1 MSTKLIALDL
11 DGTTLN
17 PAGQLSSKTRNVLRA
32 ASQRGHKVVI
42 TTGRPDNI
50 SEQFYDQL
58 DLTTPMI
65 NFNGALVHVPH
76 QQWAYEQATTLPQAT
91 ALALLE
97 LKHDFPIKVAIA
109 EGKQFVLTDRPF
121 HDLPFFTDMPAPKV
135 LLNADSLRQAPISL
149 SLFTD
154 AVTLPQLQAAVNQR
168 FPHVVAQ
175 TWGAWSGPFS
185 ALEIVREATHKSSA
199 IQYLLDYYQ
208 MNARDVLA
216 FGDDDNDRDMLTHAG
231 WGVAMKNAR
240 PAIKALANDVTP
252 LSNADD
258 GVADYLIRR
267 LAL

>member
-1 MSTKLIALDL
+1 MSAKLIALDL

-17 PAGQLSSKTRNVLRA
+17 QNGQLSEKTQNALRT
-32 ASQRGHKVVI
+32 ASHRGHKIII

-50 SEQFYDQL
+50 SEPFYDQL
-58 DLTTPMI
+58 ALTTPMI
-65 NFNGALVHVPH
+65 NFNGALVHIPH
-76 QQWAYEQATTLPQAT
+76 QHWSQEQATTLPQTT
-91 ALALLE
+91 ALALLQ
-97 LKHDFPIKVAIA
+97 LKRDFPIKVAIA
-109 EGKQFVLTDRPF
+109 EGKQFILPDRPF

-154 AVTLPQLQAAVNQR
+154 ALTLPRLQQAVSER

-175 TWGAWSGPFS
+175 TWGAWSGEFS

-208 MNARDVLA
+208 MDPNDVLA
-216 FGDDDNDRDMLTHAG
+216 FGDDDNDRDLLTYAG
-231 WGVAMKNAR
+231 WGVAMQNAR

-252 LSNADD
+252 LSNAED
-258 GVADYLIRR
+258 GVAEYLIRR